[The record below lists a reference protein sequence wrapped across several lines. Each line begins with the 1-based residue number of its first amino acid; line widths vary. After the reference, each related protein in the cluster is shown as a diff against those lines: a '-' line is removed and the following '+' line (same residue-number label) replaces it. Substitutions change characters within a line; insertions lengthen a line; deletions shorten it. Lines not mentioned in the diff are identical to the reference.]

1 MHFRRARIAQQTD
14 PIDNTMRSSWDRFFR
29 ENGFMATT
37 ERLNE
42 VTADARKERNVLLA
56 TGAAVAFGAI
66 ASGPGLLSMGLS
78 LGAGVLLCMGND
90 SRRLLGKFNQLG
102 RELQAQ
108 QDLLAANTCPY
119 KLETVDTAPAQPSPA
134 PQALTR

>member
-1 MHFRRARIAQQTD
+1 MHFRRARLAQQTD
-14 PIDNTMRSSWDRFFR
+14 LLNRDERGDWNRYSR
-29 ENGFMATT
+29 EFGFMATT

-42 VTADARKERNVLLA
+42 VTADARKERNVRLA
-56 TGAAVAFGAI
+56 TGAAIAFGAI

-90 SRRLLGKFNQLG
+90 SRRLLGKYNQLS
-102 RELQAQ
+102 REFQAQ

-119 KLETVDTAPAQPSPA
+119 KLETVDTAPAQPRPA

>member
-1 MHFRRARIAQQTD
+1 MRFRRARLAQQTD
-14 PIDNTMRSSWDRFFR
+14 LLNRDERADWDSYFR
-29 ENGFMATT
+29 EFGFTHTMKYINEKNT
-37 ERLNE
+37 E
-42 VTADARKERNVLLA
+42 ARKERNVLLA

-78 LGAGVLLCMGND
+78 FGAGVLLCMGND

-102 RELQAQ
+102 REFQAR

-119 KLETVDTAPAQPSPA
+119 KLETVDTAPAQPRPA
-134 PQALTR
+134 PRALTR